1 MVSRMSVTCG
11 AGRTGQS
18 VLLLRALV
26 GFSAAIGVT
35 AATPATGFV
44 GQGSCGNHT
53 CTFCPSSIRVSPTT
67 LRPYGTT
74 ASDYGDRCAHGPF
87 FHIVAVSADHATGN
101 VAMCAGMKTAPN
113 GSGGNAGSVGVTCST
128 STKMVE
134 ASGYETAGYA
144 TIINWDSLATHY
156 SFRGGAGYD

>member
-1 MVSRMSVTCG
+1 M
-11 AGRTGQS
+11 
-18 VLLLRALV
+18 
-26 GFSAAIGVT
+26 
-35 AATPATGFV
+35 
-44 GQGSCGNHT
+44 
-53 CTFCPSSIRVSPTT
+53 
-67 LRPYGTT
+67 
-74 ASDYGDRCAHGPF
+74 
-87 FHIVAVSADHATGN
+87 VAVSADHATGN